1 MAITCTVTPGTTMA
15 TGIDLSA
22 SNLNELG
29 NPTVVVPNISQT
41 SITLENFAVAN
52 LPTNGTVGRLVFVT
66 NGDGGSLPC
75 IAVDNGTNWVRVNLG
90 SAVSATDVESYI
102 IAE

>member
-1 MAITCTVTPGTTMA
+1 MAINCTVTPGTTMA
-15 TGIDLSA
+15 TGVELSA

-29 NPTVVVPNISQT
+29 NPTVVVPTISET

-52 LPTNGTVGRLVFVT
+52 LPANGTVGRLVFVT

-90 SAVSATDVESYI
+90 SAVSVTDAEDYI
-102 IAE
+102 ISE

>member
-1 MAITCTVTPGTTMA
+1 MPITCTVTPGTTME
-15 TGIDLSA
+15 TGVELSA

-29 NPTVVVPNISQT
+29 NPTVVVPTISQT
-41 SITLENFAVAN
+41 SITLENFAVAD
-52 LPTNGTVGRLVFVT
+52 LPANGTVGRLVFVT

-90 SAVSATDVESYI
+90 SAVSSTDVEDYI

>member
-1 MAITCTVTPGTTMA
+1 ME
-15 TGIDLSA
+15 TGVELSA

-29 NPTVVVPNISQT
+29 NPTVVVPTISQT
-41 SITLENFAVAN
+41 SITLENFAVAD
-52 LPTNGTVGRLVFVT
+52 LPANGTVGRLVFVT

>member
-1 MAITCTVTPGTTMA
+1 MAITCTVTPGTTME
-15 TGIDLSA
+15 TGVELSA

-29 NPTVVVPNISQT
+29 NPTVVVPTISQT
-41 SITLENFAVAN
+41 SITLENFAVAD
-52 LPTNGTVGRLVFVT
+52 LPANGTVGRLVFVT

-90 SAVSATDVESYI
+90 SAVSATDVEDYI
-102 IAE
+102 ISE

>member
-1 MAITCTVTPGTTMA
+1 ME
-15 TGIDLSA
+15 TGLELSA

-29 NPTVVVPNISQT
+29 NPTVVVPTISQT
-41 SITLENFAVAN
+41 PITLENFAVAD
-52 LPTNGTVGRLVFVT
+52 LPANGTVGRLVFVT

-75 IAVDNGTNWVRVNLG
+75 IAVDNGTDWVRVNLG
-90 SAVSATDVESYI
+90 SAVSATEVEEYI

>member
-1 MAITCTVTPGTTMA
+1 ME
-15 TGIDLSA
+15 TGVDLSA

-29 NPTVVVPNISQT
+29 NPTVVVPTISQT
-41 SITLENFAVAN
+41 SITLENFAVAD
-52 LPTNGTVGRLVFVT
+52 LPANGTVGRLVFVT

-90 SAVSATDVESYI
+90 SAVSATEVEEYI